1 MNEVFDSVFELRVCE
16 ALRRSGL
23 MVDTQVPAGR
33 YRVDLAIRDPRDPGR
48 YLLGLECDGA
58 RYHSGARRRLRDLDR
73 QEELERLGW
82 RIHRVWSRDWQAW
95 PHHLLG
101 GILDLAGRPEL
112 VEPGS
117 APRVPADPGGS
128 T

>member
-1 MNEVFDSVFELRVCE
+1 MNEVFGSVFELRVCE

-23 MVDTQVPAGR
+23 GVDAQVPAGR

-58 RYHSGARRRLRDLDR
+58 RYHSGTRRRLRDLDR

-82 RIHRVWSRDWQAW
+82 RIHRVWSRDWQAR
-95 PHHLLG
+95 PYRELRR
-101 GILDLAGRPEL
+101 ILDLVGP
-112 VEPGS
+112 PGSGGPDS
-117 APRVPADPGGS
+117 APRVPADPGR
-128 T
+128 